1 MQEIFLR
8 IKNKKHMEKILNLLF
23 VGDLNQGGRSLQRCE
38 TLEIL
43 GHNVSR
49 ISSIPI
55 PFIAGTDHPSLMS
68 RILWKLKLPLDANNE
83 NLNIQKIVNQNK
95 FDVVWIDKGV
105 TIHPKTLERIKKKMP
120 KCVLVSCSE
129 DDMYAKHNRSWW
141 YVWGLK
147 YYDIVFTT
155 KVYNLSELKTLGARK
170 TDLFLDSY
178 DENLHR
184 PLILT
189 DDDRENFACD
199 VGFIGTFENDRA
211 EHMLYLAEHGVTV
224 TVWGNG
230 WNGWRNKHRNLVIQ
244 NKAVYG
250 EDYVKAINA
259 TKINLCF
266 LRKINRDEVTSRSVE
281 IPACGA
287 FMLGER
293 TRRHLD
299 FFEEGKEAE
308 FFDSNEEML
317 QKVRFYLE
325 NNEKRKEI
333 ARAGRE
339 RCLKSGYSQR
349 EQISKML
356 ASLWILK
363 RV

>member
-1 MQEIFLR
+1 
-8 IKNKKHMEKILNLLF
+8 MEKTFSILF
-23 VGDLNQGGRSLQRCE
+23 VGDLNEGGRSLQRCE

-43 GHNVSR
+43 GYNVSR
-49 ISSIPI
+49 VSSVPV
-55 PFIAGTDHPSLMS
+55 PFIAGTDHPSFIS
-68 RILWKLKLPLDANNE
+68 RVFWKLKLPLNANNE
-83 NLNIQKIVNQNK
+83 NCVIKKTVDQKG
-95 FDVVWIDKGV
+95 FDIIWIDKGV
-105 TIHPKTLERIKKKMP
+105 TIYPKILQYIKKKTQ
-120 KCVLVSCSE
+120 KCILVSCSE

-147 YYDIVFTT
+147 YYDVVFTT
-155 KVYNLSELKTLGARK
+155 KVYNLSELKMLGARK
-170 TDLFLDSY
+170 TELFLDSY
-178 DENLHR
+178 DERLHR

-189 DDDRENFACD
+189 DDDQRNFACD
-199 VGFIGTFENDRA
+199 VSFIGTFENDRA
-211 EHMLYLAEHGVTV
+211 EQMLYLAEHGVTV

-230 WNGWRNKHRNLVIQ
+230 WSGWKDRHKNLIIK

-250 EDYVKAINA
+250 ENYVKAINA

-293 TRRHLD
+293 TKRHLD

-308 FFDSNEEML
+308 FFGSNEEML

-325 NNEKRKEI
+325 NNEKRREI

-349 EQISKML
+349 EQLSKML
-356 ASLWILK
+356 AISISLQ
-363 RV
+363 